1 MALCLLFSHNTL
13 AICSCERISIEMAYR
28 QNSNVF
34 EAVVRSVDAHSLK
47 LEKKKVYKGVFY
59 PRLEVVN
66 SDCPVNFEA
75 KKRYVFFLKSP
86 QVRSLCEPHF
96 EVTQTIQ
103 YESLINIISNQRK

>member
-1 MALCLLFSHNTL
+1 MVLCLLFSHNTL
-13 AICSCERISIEMAYR
+13 AICSCERVSLELAYG
-28 QNSNVF
+28 QSSNVF

-47 LEKKKVYKGVFY
+47 LEEKKVYKGVFY
-59 PRLEVVN
+59 SRLEVVK

-96 EVTQTIQ
+96 EVTQNIQ
-103 YESLINIISNQRK
+103 YDSLLKIINKQRK